1 MGEDADMKF
10 VLFLDCEE
18 KTMVERINY
27 RGQAAGEEKRNDDNM
42 EVLLKRFQ
50 VFKEQSI
57 PIIDYYETIGKV
69 RRINANQS
77 ADEVYGQV
85 KSVFEL

>member
-57 PIIDYYETIGKV
+57 PIINYYETIGKV

-77 ADEVYGQV
+77 ADEVYG
-85 KSVFEL
+85 